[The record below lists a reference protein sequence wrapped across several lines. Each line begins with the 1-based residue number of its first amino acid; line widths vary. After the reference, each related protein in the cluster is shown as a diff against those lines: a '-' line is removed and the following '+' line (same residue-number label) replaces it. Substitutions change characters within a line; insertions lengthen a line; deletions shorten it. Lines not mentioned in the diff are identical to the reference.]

1 MQTLCGI
8 KNFAN
13 LNTGIFLKLKIV
25 NWVVILCS
33 DKHSTV
39 SCNYH
44 STVGTI

>member
-1 MQTLCGI
+1 MQTLSGI

-13 LNTGIFLKLKIV
+13 LNKSIFLKLNIV
-25 NWVVILCS
+25 NWVLILCS

-44 STVGTI
+44 STAGTI